1 MSANLAQ
8 EIANLPR
15 QTVAQLRSR
24 FAEVFGETTNAH
36 NKPWL
41 IKRLAWRLQAVA
53 EGGLSERAR
62 QRAAELANDADLR
75 LSPPKPHH
83 ATAPGEEAM
92 PNDAPDPALCTQ
104 ADGRLPLPGTILTRL
119 YKGQQLQVTILDQ
132 GFAFQGKVYGSLSAV
147 AKAITGSHCNGFLFF
162 RLRQAGGNR

>member
-24 FAEVFGETTNAH
+24 FAEVFGEMTNAH
-36 NKPWL
+36 NKSWL

-62 QRAAELANDADLR
+62 QRAVELANDADLR
-75 LSPPKPHH
+75 LSPPKPQRALH
-83 ATAPGEEAM
+83 PEEESR
-92 PNDAPDPALCTQ
+92 PNDAPSVRTQ

-119 YKGQQLQVTILDQ
+119 YKGQQLQVTVLDQ
-132 GFAFQGKVYGSLSAV
+132 GFAFQGKVFGSLSAV
-147 AKAITGSHCNGFLFF
+147 AKAITGSHCNGFFFF
-162 RLRQAGGNR
+162 RLLQAGGSR

>member
-24 FAEVFGETTNAH
+24 FAEVFGEMTNAH

-41 IKRLAWRLQAVA
+41 VKRIAWRLQALA

-75 LSPPKPHH
+75 LSPPKTQPAKH
-83 ATAPGEEAM
+83 PGEVAI
-92 PNDAPDPALCTQ
+92 PNDEPDSSRPVQ

-132 GFAFQGKVYGSLSAV
+132 GFAFAGKVYGSLSAV

-162 RLRQAGGNR
+162 RLRQDGGNR